1 MLLDQRDQSSI
12 GGSDQQQPLYDDNLR
27 LQMMELKNQLFDQQF
42 GFEKQICLLIQ
53 NLMKD
58 RKQEEISILEIQ
70 KVQKISLDDIGAL
83 QKFVSSLIDG
93 VETLKST
100 LEEKTSI
107 LEVSLTDLTTKVGQL
122 PRQESVDQQ
131 LIKESEEI

>member
-1 MLLDQRDQSSI
+1 
-12 GGSDQQQPLYDDNLR
+12 
-27 LQMMELKNQLFDQQF
+27 MMELKNQLFDQQF

-58 RKQEEISILEIQ
+58 RKQEEISILEMQ

-107 LEVSLTDLTTKVGQL
+107 LKVSLTDLTMKVGQL
-122 PRQESVDQQ
+122 PRQEAVDQQ
-131 LIKESEEI
+131 FIKESEEI

>member
-1 MLLDQRDQSSI
+1 
-12 GGSDQQQPLYDDNLR
+12 
-27 LQMMELKNQLFDQQF
+27 MMELKNQLFDQQF

-107 LEVSLTDLTTKVGQL
+107 LEVSLTDLTMKVGQL
-122 PRQESVDQQ
+122 PRQEAVDQQ
-131 LIKESEEI
+131 FIKESEEI